1 MSLSRSK
8 QLNRSCFDKFSMN
21 SLFEQHWAYKRN
33 GQALDTRMSME
44 STSTGALPMVE
55 LDQVEKWFGHTAAL
69 TGVTLTVASGDF
81 LVLLG
86 RNGAGKSTL
95 LRVIARLTKP
105 NSGTVRVAGADIRR
119 SPEKVRQSLG
129 FVAHSSYLYRNLTA
143 RENLRFFGRMYRL
156 ENLEEQV
163 RQALG
168 WVGLSESADRRVMG
182 FSRGMQQRLTIAR
195 ATLHAPDLLLMD
207 EPFSGL
213 DLEAS
218 ELLAGWMQEFV
229 GRGKTIIMATHDLEH
244 GLRLVN
250 RWVFVDRGRIAEE
263 LSGDYAVVREQYRKF
278 LRERRSAFS

>member
-1 MSLSRSK
+1 MSILSPTT
-8 QLNRSCFDKFSMN
+8 D
-21 SLFEQHWAYKRN
+21 AV
-33 GQALDTRMSME
+33 
-44 STSTGALPMVE
+44 PMVQ

-69 TGVTLTVASGDF
+69 TGVSLTVAAGDF

-95 LRVIARLTKP
+95 LRVIARLAKP
-105 NSGTVRVAGADIRR
+105 NSGWVRVAGVDVRQN
-119 SPEKVRQSLG
+119 PEKIRQRLG

-156 ENLEEQV
+156 DNLESRIQK
-163 RQALG
+163 ALD
-168 WVGLSESADRRVMG
+168 WVGLSDSADRGVLG
-182 FSRGMQQRLTIAR
+182 FSRGMQQRLAIAR
-195 ATLHAPDLLLMD
+195 ATLHQPDLLLMD

-229 GRGKTIIMATHDLEH
+229 RQGKTIIMATHDLEQ

-263 LSGDYAVVREQYRKF
+263 LSGDYAVVREEYKKF
-278 LRERRSAFS
+278 LRERRIAIS